1 MERNQREVTNSP
13 TQSLPSLTP
22 AIETSQQSQW
32 FKPQKVRNT
41 EPTNLTLSDDDST
54 LFDPSYSLDVPEL
67 QTVTKTNKN
76 LTNTQ
81 HGTSH
86 RKDLKTELK
95 EMMLPLLP
103 HIITLFLAK
112 DLSQKVEAILK
123 IAEMFKLGD
132 TIGETLVALG
142 ISSNAETERA

>member
-1 MERNQREVTNSP
+1 M
-13 TQSLPSLTP
+13 TP
-22 AIETSQQSQW
+22 AIATSQQSQW
-32 FKPQKVRNT
+32 FKPQKVRNK

-54 LFDPSYSLDVPEL
+54 LFDPSYSLDVPEI

-81 HGTSH
+81 HGISH

-95 EMMLPLLP
+95 EIMLPLLP

-132 TIGETLVALG
+132 TIGETLIALG